1 MRLKDQVAVVTGGGG
16 GLGEGICLCLAR
28 EGAHLV
34 VSDVKLELA
43 INVAKKV
50 EQMGRKAF
58 AVQTDVRIADQCQAL
73 IDTAISKMGKLDIL
87 VCCAGVGRD
96 VSRGI
101 EAESSLTIE
110 NISESDW
117 DMTIDVNLKGV
128 FLCNKAAVPYFKEQ
142 KKGKIVN
149 ISSIAGRQ
157 GVDVLTPYAA
167 SKAGVISLSQSF
179 ALHLAPYGVNV
190 NTVCPGIIW
199 TPMWA
204 DGVEMF
210 SKSHPLFKG
219 MDPKQIFDVMVQS
232 QIPTKRAQLPEDIGN
247 AVVFLASDE
256 AREITGQALNVCG
269 GMKMN

>member
-28 EGAHLV
+28 EGAHVV
-34 VSDVKLELA
+34 VSDVNQELA
-43 INVAKKV
+43 VNVAKKV
-50 EQMGRKAF
+50 EEMGVRAL
-58 AVQTDVRIADQCQAL
+58 AVETDVRMADQCQAL
-73 IDTAISKMGKLDIL
+73 IDAAITKIGGLDIL

-96 VSRGI
+96 PSRAI
-101 EAESSLTIE
+101 DADAPISVE
-110 NISESDW
+110 NVTESDW

-128 FLCNKAAVPYFKEQ
+128 FLCNRAAAPHFKAQ

-149 ISSIAGRQ
+149 ISSVAGRQ
-157 GVDVLTPYAA
+157 GVDALMAYAA
-167 SKAGVISLSQSF
+167 SKAGVISLSQSM
-179 ALHLAPYGVNV
+179 ALHMAPYGVNV

-204 DGVEMF
+204 DGVEVF
-210 SKSHPLFKG
+210 SKSHPLFQG
-219 MDPKQIFDVMVQS
+219 MAPEQIFDTMVQT
-232 QIPTKRAQLPEDIGN
+232 QIPMGRAQSPEDMGN

-256 AREITGQALNVCG
+256 AKEITGQALNVCG

>member
-28 EGAHLV
+28 EGAHVV
-34 VSDVKLELA
+34 VSDVKQELA
-43 INVAKKV
+43 VKVAKKV
-50 EQMGRKAF
+50 EQTGRKALAF
-58 AVQTDVRIADQCQAL
+58 QTDVRMADQCRSL
-73 IDTAISKMGKLDIL
+73 IDTAVSRMGGLDIL

-96 VSRGI
+96 PSRPI
-101 EAESSLTIE
+101 DPEAPLGIE

-128 FLCNKAAVPYFKEQ
+128 FLCNQAVAPHFKAQ

-149 ISSIAGRQ
+149 ISSVAGRQ
-157 GVDVLTPYAA
+157 GVDALMAYAA
-167 SKAGVISLSQSF
+167 SKAGVISLSQSM
-179 ALHLAPYGVNV
+179 ALHMAPYGVNV

-204 DGVEMF
+204 DGVEVF
-210 SKSHPLFKG
+210 SKTHPLFKG
-219 MDPKQIFDVMVQS
+219 AEPKQIFDAMVQT
-232 QIPTKRAQLPEDIGN
+232 QIPMKRAQTPEDMGN
-247 AVVFLASDE
+247 AVVFLVSDE